1 MIGIPTPNVCPSPN
15 FNDTCTGFAGVAGLD
30 VEGSDDGDDE
40 LLVAPGPLPAVFVT
54 ILVVVGPTWSEPQA
68 VATRA
73 RALSAATTIAAG
85 RIRRTGGV
93 EVTQTP

>member
-15 FNDTCTGFAGVAGLD
+15 FNDTCTGFAGFGGLD
-30 VEGSDDGDDE
+30 DDGSDDADDE
-40 LLVAPGPLPAVFVT
+40 LLVAPDAPAVFVT

-73 RALSAATTIAAG
+73 RTLSAATTSAAG